1 MTLVLD
7 ISNNYH
13 IKDGDIIDQSICFL
27 PVDFVICS
35 ILRTSILDPEC
46 KLGQFRISRPLEMLR
61 RSVRRNTQALRT
73 YI

>member
-27 PVDFVICS
+27 PVDFVI
-35 ILRTSILDPEC
+35 
-46 KLGQFRISRPLEMLR
+46 
-61 RSVRRNTQALRT
+61 
-73 YI
+73 